1 MICKLSKTAVVAISI
16 IVMMVSCSKNTRKPE
31 DRLRDFWLGA
41 DISSANGMKSQGI
54 FLKGFDGQERYE
66 LTQLMKSMGLN
77 AVRYRVWVDPEEV
90 MLSSH
95 AGMCD
100 KEDLLAN
107 CLMAK
112 ALDMAIMVDFHYSDT
127 WADPSHQSIPKA
139 WFGHDYETM
148 KIDLFNYTVDVLNLL
163 KDNGIE
169 PKWVQIGNET
179 DCGLLWNRH
188 GDSDEPEE
196 GEHLGHCV
204 QEPQQYAG
212 FIDMGHKAV
221 KTVFPQCK
229 TLIHLSKGYDKDLY
243 DWNLGVLERYGA
255 KYDMV
260 GMSLYPYW
268 AAKSGR
274 PDADGVI
281 EDCMANIKHVYNRF
295 GKESMIV
302 ETGYEVD
309 EHFPGIID
317 ESYRQFSKAIR
328 DARDRTD
335 NHCHGIFYW
344 SPESRPGAGIYN
356 LGAFGSDDRPTKIMR
371 AFVEASSKK

>member
-1 MICKLSKTAVVAISI
+1 
-16 IVMMVSCSKNTRKPE
+16 MMVSCSKNTRKPE
-31 DRLRDFWLGA
+31 DRLRDFSLGA
-41 DISSANGMKSQGI
+41 DISSANGMKAQGI
-54 FLKGFDGQERYE
+54 FLKGFNGQERYE

-77 AVRYRVWVDPEEV
+77 AVRYRVWVDSEEV

-127 WADPSHQSIPKA
+127 WADPSNQSIPKA

-204 QEPQQYAG
+204 KEPQQYAG

-221 KTVFPQCK
+221 KTVFLQCK

-243 DWNLGVLERYGA
+243 DW
-255 KYDMV
+255 
-260 GMSLYPYW
+260 
-268 AAKSGR
+268 
-274 PDADGVI
+274 
-281 EDCMANIKHVYNRF
+281 
-295 GKESMIV
+295 
-302 ETGYEVD
+302 
-309 EHFPGIID
+309 
-317 ESYRQFSKAIR
+317 
-328 DARDRTD
+328 
-335 NHCHGIFYW
+335 
-344 SPESRPGAGIYN
+344 N